1 MPQQINFYDIITRF
15 VLQVRERLGMLNQ
28 YNANITLHT
37 GDSWEEVRATVDVR
51 KRTNTGVLA
60 PIDPG
65 EVIQLAE
72 NVAEL
77 FYESHVPVAVSTPIN
92 PLPTLGGPCNPNL
105 VSFKIRGYAAFRGI
119 PLAPAWIPHPT
130 AIFHQVNDALQEH
143 GFSIVNNVFSVSIE
157 PGQLVIARECAP
169 DRIDEHNLD
178 VLIPRILRDM
188 WPTATLEHQLTD
200 YGSFGNPLRMVKTS
214 IQLGPNSDDSEYGWI
229 DVHANQGYCD
239 VCFGRGNRI
248 WQGHEDER
256 VLQAIRT
263 GRFSPDPQSHAGV
276 TPWAEI
282 RAQVEEDREF
292 YVSRDE
298 DSPYCALSLVNCA
311 GMLALTLDSVGY
323 NFALAYSIT
332 NVTPTEGYEDYQ
344 ENSYVFSVDIQDWGR
359 RLSSEVSDLVD
370 TMKRALES
378 VVQRESA
385 QAINTSITYRTQ
397 HAHLYLRVD
406 FSAEDDH
413 RLAEALARSLS
424 VEDHLLV
431 YESLRQAMHVNTTP
445 DKTARIQSLM
455 QRVVPGHPVPDAPD
469 ARPYTA

>member
-1 MPQQINFYDIITRF
+1 
-15 VLQVRERLGMLNQ
+15 
-28 YNANITLHT
+28 
-37 GDSWEEVRATVDVR
+37 
-51 KRTNTGVLA
+51 
-60 PIDPG
+60 
-65 EVIQLAE
+65 
-72 NVAEL
+72 
-77 FYESHVPVAVSTPIN
+77 
-92 PLPTLGGPCNPNL
+92 
-105 VSFKIRGYAAFRGI
+105 
-119 PLAPAWIPHPT
+119 
-130 AIFHQVNDALQEH
+130 
-143 GFSIVNNVFSVSIE
+143 
-157 PGQLVIARECAP
+157 
-169 DRIDEHNLD
+169 
-178 VLIPRILRDM
+178 
-188 WPTATLEHQLTD
+188 
-200 YGSFGNPLRMVKTS
+200 
-214 IQLGPNSDDSEYGWI
+214 
-229 DVHANQGYCD
+229 
-239 VCFGRGNRI
+239 
-248 WQGHEDER
+248 
-256 VLQAIRT
+256 
-263 GRFSPDPQSHAGV
+263 
-276 TPWAEI
+276 
-282 RAQVEEDREF
+282 VEEDREF